1 MMLISLLISAI
12 SYAKIYFRL
21 RHQLL
26 HVQGHVHQRQQLPP
40 NGVVPTALN
49 VARYKK
55 TVSFI
60 AWVQLGLFACYSP
73 LCITLVSSHFV
84 EFLDDNIIYFF
95 LCLLFLN
102 SSLNPILYCWKI
114 REVKQAVK
122 DIIRQEMLNTTDDY
136 TNFSFEVGHLSGG
149 RFGMS
154 MAFTFLN
161 VVLSM
166 TASLGN
172 VLILLALHK
181 VTSIYPPTKL
191 LFQCLAVTDLFV
203 GVITQPLFTVTL
215 LREEIMYFSEKLF
228 EITYFIRE
236 VSSFFLCGVSVL
248 TSTAISVD
256 SAVDGSEIQT
266 GCYIKAGASAHYL
279 PLASSWCFSWIRPHF
294 ICFVSWTGCFD
305 SYFSY
310 YLGHCLRQYLFP
322 SPPQLL
328 HVQGHVHHQQLSP
341 NGVLPT
347 QLNVVRYKKTVSAI

>member
-1 MMLISLLISAI
+1 
-12 SYAKIYFRL
+12 
-21 RHQLL
+21 
-26 HVQGHVHQRQQLPP
+26 
-40 NGVVPTALN
+40 
-49 VARYKK
+49 
-55 TVSFI
+55 
-60 AWVQLGLFACYSP
+60 
-73 LCITLVSSHFV
+73 
-84 EFLDDNIIYFF
+84 
-95 LCLLFLN
+95 
-102 SSLNPILYCWKI
+102 
-114 REVKQAVK
+114 
-122 DIIRQEMLNTTDDY
+122 
-136 TNFSFEVGHLSGG
+136 
-149 RFGMS
+149 MS